1 MPDAATPLGRGTTP
15 CKEGVS
21 EGCGAERGRYGGRVT
36 ALRRFFLR
44 PARAAVILMAHCSRI
59 CLLALCLVVTT
70 SASASAAARGP
81 VIPALANPARFAGSV
96 PLTLDRRPKHSPVS
110 LGQRAVRIAAKE
122 LGVPYRYGGSS
133 PSGFDCSGLVAYVY
147 GKLGV
152 RLPHN
157 AAAQYAYGRAV
168 DRRHLK
174 PGDLVFF
181 HGLGHVG
188 VYIGR
193 GRIIHAPHSGERVE
207 IQSLASRSGSVEGA
221 RRLVR
226 S

>member
-1 MPDAATPLGRGTTP
+1 MLLPCRSHCDAAGRFRRP
-15 CKEGVS
+15 RCVP
-21 EGCGAERGRYGGRVT
+21 VT
-36 ALRRFFLR
+36 FSMALS
-44 PARAAVILMAHCSRI
+44 ARI
-59 CLLALCLVVTT
+59 CLLALCLLLVPV
-70 SASASAAARGP
+70 ASAVAATQ
-81 VIPALANPARFAGSV
+81 PALPTVPNPARVGQAV
-96 PLTLDRRPKHSPVS
+96 PLQPLPRPKHKAPT
-110 LGQRAVRIAAKE
+110 LGQRAVRIAAAE

-147 GKLGV
+147 ERLGI

-157 AAAQYAYGRAV
+157 AAAQYSYGRAV
-168 DRRHLK
+168 DRGHLR

-188 VYIGR
+188 LYIGH
-193 GRIIHAPHSGERVE
+193 GRMIHAPQSGERVS

-221 RRLVR
+221 RRLAR

>member
-1 MPDAATPLGRGTTP
+1 
-15 CKEGVS
+15 
-21 EGCGAERGRYGGRVT
+21 
-36 ALRRFFLR
+36 
-44 PARAAVILMAHCSRI
+44 MAHFSRI
-59 CLLALCLVVTT
+59 CLLALC
-70 SASASAAARGP
+70 SALAIATSAAARPPAIGP
-81 VIPALANPARFAGSV
+81 VANPARFAGSV
-96 PLTLDRRPKHSPVS
+96 PLTVDQKPKRPQPSV
-110 LGQRAVRIAAKE
+110 GQRAVRIAAE
-122 LGVPYRYGGSS
+122 ALGAPYRYGGST
-133 PSGFDCSGLVAYVY
+133 PSGFDCSGLVSYVY

-157 AAAQYAYGRAV
+157 AAAQYAYGRPV
-168 DRRHLK
+168 ERGHLR

-193 GRIIHAPHSGERVE
+193 GRIIHAPQSGRRVE

-221 RRLVR
+221 RRVVR

>member
-1 MPDAATPLGRGTTP
+1 MP
-15 CKEGVS
+15 
-21 EGCGAERGRYGGRVT
+21 
-36 ALRRFFLR
+36 R
-44 PARAAVILMAHCSRI
+44 P
-59 CLLALCLVVTT
+59 
-70 SASASAAARGP
+70 
-81 VIPALANPARFAGSV
+81 
-96 PLTLDRRPKHSPVS
+96 RPEAPT
-110 LGQRAVRIAAKE
+110 LGQRAVRIAAAE

-147 GKLGV
+147 AKLGI

-157 AAAQYAYGRAV
+157 AAAQYSYGRSV
-168 DRRHLK
+168 DRGHLK

-188 VYIGR
+188 LYIGQ
-193 GRIIHAPHSGERVE
+193 GRMIHAPQSGERVS

-221 RRLVR
+221 RRLTR

>member
-1 MPDAATPLGRGTTP
+1 MVPG
-15 CKEGVS
+15 S
-21 EGCGAERGRYGGRVT
+21 
-36 ALRRFFLR
+36 LRRGG
-44 PARAAVILMAHCSRI
+44 PVSGARAAFQSPLMALSARI
-59 CLLALCLVVTT
+59 CLLAFCLGL
-70 SASASAAARGP
+70 APAASAATKSASLP
-81 VIPALANPARFAGSV
+81 MVPNPARLPGSLALQ
-96 PLTLDRRPKHSPVS
+96 PATGHTRQAPS
-110 LGQRAVRIAAKE
+110 LGQRAVQIAAEE

-157 AAAQYAYGRAV
+157 AAAQYGYGRPVA
-168 DRRHLK
+168 RGSLR

-188 VYIGR
+188 LYIGR
-193 GRIIHAPHSGERVE
+193 GRIIHAPQSGERVE
-207 IQSLASRSGSVEGA
+207 IQSLAARSGTVEGA

-226 S
+226 A

>member
-1 MPDAATPLGRGTTP
+1 M
-15 CKEGVS
+15 
-21 EGCGAERGRYGGRVT
+21 
-36 ALRRFFLR
+36 ALS
-44 PARAAVILMAHCSRI
+44 ARI
-59 CLLALCLVVTT
+59 CLLALFLVL
-70 SASASAAARGP
+70 APAASAATKAGSL
-81 VIPALANPARFAGSV
+81 PAVPNPARLAGSV
-96 PLTLDRRPKHSPVS
+96 PLAPEARPQREASS
-110 LGQRAVRIAAKE
+110 LGRRAVQIAAAE
-122 LGVPYRYGGSS
+122 LGAPYRYGGSS

-157 AAAQYAYGRAV
+157 AAAQYGYGRAV
-168 DRRHLK
+168 DRGHLR

-188 VYIGR
+188 LYVGR
-193 GRIIHAPHSGERVE
+193 GRIIHAPQSGERVE

-226 S
+226 A

>member
-1 MPDAATPLGRGTTP
+1 M
-15 CKEGVS
+15 
-21 EGCGAERGRYGGRVT
+21 
-36 ALRRFFLR
+36 
-44 PARAAVILMAHCSRI
+44 
-59 CLLALCLVVTT
+59 
-70 SASASAAARGP
+70 
-81 VIPALANPARFAGSV
+81 
-96 PLTLDRRPKHSPVS
+96 
-110 LGQRAVRIAAKE
+110 RIAARE

-157 AAAQYAYGRAV
+157 AAAQYSYGRAV
-168 DRRHLK
+168 DRRHLE

-188 VYIGR
+188 LYIGH
-193 GRIIHAPHSGERVE
+193 GRIIHAPQSGERVE

-221 RRLVR
+221 RRLR
-226 S
+226 A